1 MAYVG
6 NPIDTTN
13 TFQSLQGKRFDGDGS
28 TTDFTLDVA
37 PSSTLDIEVFVGNV
51 RQDPNS
57 AYTLSGTTLTFTGAP
72 PSGTNNIYV
81 VHQAKSVGT
90 IDVPDDI
97 ISGKTLVTLDNS
109 NDHVLIEDATDG
121 ELKKALIPAASFAG
135 IDDQS
140 SSNDDQLTI
149 TDTAVV
155 INEDSDD
162 VDFRVETNG
171 NANMLFISGGNDVVG
186 IGAEGDLGVGLHV
199 KSADAGGGS
208 IDGNGNEIVIENDDH
223 TGITMLVPNDKKGNI
238 YFADPDAS
246 APGVLRYDHNNNSM
260 QFHVNASE
268 RMRIDSTGRVKIN
281 NTDSNAHLQVYN
293 TGNAT
298 YTAFFRGNSTETV
311 MLVRSNS
318 DSGNNRTVDFVDQDG
333 TLCGSI
339 NVNAG
344 GNTVSYETSSD
355 YRLKE
360 NVIDLTNATTRIK
373 NLKPKRFNFKAKP
386 DTTLD
391 GFLAHE
397 VQSVIPE
404 AASGTKDATETKKN
418 VVVNN
423 KGNVEHEGVTEEDWK
438 QGKIDE
444 KFANDTQWFAEKE
457 FIKPQGVDT
466 SKLVPLLTAA
476 LQEAVAKIEAL
487 EARVTTLEG

>member
-1 MAYVG
+1 MAYIGQGIKQGTFKVLDTSGNTYNGSNTTFSLGTQVG
-6 NPIDTTN
+6 SAAQLLVSHDGVIQKAGTDYTLASGGTQITFSTAPASGASIFIVEISGAVGGTVTPSDNSVGITQLNVSDGSSGQALTTN
-13 TFQSLQGKRFDGDGS
+13 GS
-28 TTDFTLDVA
+28 
-37 PSSTLDIEVFVGNV
+37 G
-51 RQDPNS
+51 
-57 AYTLSGTTLTFTGAP
+57 TLSFA
-72 PSGTNNIYV
+72 
-81 VHQAKSVGT
+81 SVG
-90 IDVPDDI
+90 
-97 ISGKTLVTLDNS
+97 L
-109 NDHVLIEDATDG
+109 
-121 ELKKALIPAASFAG
+121 AG

-162 VDFRVETNG
+162 VDFRVESNG
-171 NANMLFISGGNDVVG
+171 NANMLFVSGGNDVVG
-186 IGAEGDLGVGLHV
+186 VGAEGDLGVGLHV
-199 KSADAGGGS
+199 KSADSGASSVASNADELVVEGS
-208 IDGNGNEIVIENDDH
+208 GAS
-223 TGITMLVPNDKKGNI
+223 GITIL
-238 YFADPDAS
+238 S
-246 APGVLRYDHNNNSM
+246 ANNNTGRIS
-260 QFHVNASE
+260 FGDDGDNDIGFIRYNHSDNSFNFTANASQ
-268 RMRIDSTGRVKIN
+268 RMGIDSTGRVQIN
-281 NTDSNAHLQVYN
+281 NTDQNAHLQVYN